1 MNMSEEKFFNNDM
14 SLQALLD
21 GRHWDDTFGKPKVKT
36 FDPIYGPTP
45 FHSNGHIIA
54 RFERQ
59 ICLKCR
65 SFSFAYQGIFRA
77 VEQEDKSIKYT
88 RLPEYTPYEN
98 KEVTDLPIPFC
109 YEC

>member
-1 MNMSEEKFFNNDM
+1 MNMAEEKFFTDDM
-14 SLQALLD
+14 SLDALLN
-21 GRHWDDTFGKPKVKT
+21 GRHWDETFGKPKVKT

-45 FHSNGHIIA
+45 FHSTGHIIA

-65 SFSFAYQGIFRA
+65 SFSFVYQGIFRA
-77 VEQEDKSIKYT
+77 VEADKVITYT
-88 RLPEYTPYEN
+88 KLPDFTPYEN

-109 YEC
+109 YKC

>member
-1 MNMSEEKFFNNDM
+1 MQMSNEKFFNDDM
-14 SLQALLD
+14 SLRALLD

-59 ICLKCR
+59 VCQRCR
-65 SFSFAYQGIFRA
+65 SFSFAFQGIFKA
-77 VEQEDKSIKYT
+77 VENNGTTTYT
-88 RLPEYTPYEN
+88 KLPDYTPYEN
-98 KEVTDLPIPFC
+98 KEVVDLPTPIC